1 MNYCLFLINVLMIL
15 LFLLQTVSHLPECV
29 DSQVQ
34 DVLKKIRRHIDVLEQ
49 GSTKVSSRAEVFGA
63 VQQVIS

>member
-34 DVLKKIRRHIDVLEQ
+34 DVLKKIRRHIDVLEL